1 MLLAT
6 ETLVVILELS
16 RHALSGLQE
25 QHSQF
30 EAAVLFIDS
39 VVLAVCSAH
48 LGKGASPNQAATLS
62 STQALLQLLLGA
74 RFADPVLLNWHAR
87 SLESFSKLLAMK
99 PELVQ
104 AVMQKVESALHQHLF
119 TLLLK
124 QQRKTVTTR
133 FRLMTARAPLAQRAC
148 CVLLQCVS
156 CVLVLTV
163 HHMLR
168 SRRLHSLCLPA
179 PDEDLTTAQPYI
191 LHAPGLIA
199 S

>member
-1 MLLAT
+1 MT
-6 ETLVVILELS
+6 PSGMSSSFFSTYD
-16 RHALSGLQE
+16 LSGLQE

-39 VVLAVCSAH
+39 VVSAVCSAH

-104 AVMQKVESALHQHLF
+104 AVMQKVKCATQRCAHLGHR
-119 TLLLK
+119 TP
-124 QQRKTVTTR
+124 V
-133 FRLMTARAPLAQRAC
+133 
-148 CVLLQCVS
+148 VS
-156 CVLVLTV
+156 PT
-163 HHMLR
+163 
-168 SRRLHSLCLPA
+168 
-179 PDEDLTTAQPYI
+179 
-191 LHAPGLIA
+191 
-199 S
+199 